1 MDVANNNK
9 AIKLKARHQL
19 VQGRE
24 VATKLQHLL
33 FQHGLGLNS
42 ADDLM
47 AKILGS
53 FNNSISALD
62 SLEPI
67 SSSSSLVTAV
77 EGSQNASCDNDG
89 KLEDSGDS
97 RKRLGPVKGKRG
109 CYKRK

>member
-1 MDVANNNK
+1 MDIISNDK
-9 AIKLKARHQL
+9 AIKLKDQL
-19 VQGRE
+19 VQGHE
-24 VATKLQHLL
+24 WTTKLQ
-33 FQHGLGLNS
+33 QIISQPGSGLG
-42 ADDLM
+42 AAEDLA

-53 FNNSISALD
+53 FNDIISSLE

-67 SSSSSLVTAV
+67 SSSSLVTAV

-89 KLEDSGDS
+89 KFEDSGDS